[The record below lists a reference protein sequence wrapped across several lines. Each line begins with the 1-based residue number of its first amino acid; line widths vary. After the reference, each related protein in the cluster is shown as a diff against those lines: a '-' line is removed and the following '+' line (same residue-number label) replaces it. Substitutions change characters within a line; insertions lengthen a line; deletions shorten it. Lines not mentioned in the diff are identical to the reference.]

1 MSNGG
6 SSVAPNGT
14 PPYAGRIFTVPPG
27 QPFLSALAGALL
39 SGALGSFGN
48 TDDALALA
56 DVTLLLPTRRATRAL
71 QDALLRVS
79 GKRAVLL
86 PRIRAIGDG
95 DEEQSLISGLAG
107 LSLLE
112 DGEDDALPAI
122 SPLERRLALTRLVLK
137 WSAEMRPDQPDMVDD
152 PRGDLAPFEGAGKA
166 TPAQASQLADELARL
181 MDMVETE
188 GVSLSG
194 IEHLVP
200 EMFSEHWQKTLK
212 FLEIVNAAWP
222 QYLALAAKSSPSAA
236 RNRALEAETRRMID
250 NPPTSPV
257 IVAGVTGS
265 IPATAALMRAVAKL
279 PNGYIVLPALDTHL
293 DEPSWQAIRTSPKGG
308 DGAQTGAAA
317 ATATGHHEHPQYGLK
332 TLLDRLG
339 VERRDVRVLPGAEP
353 SPTQSDRLAFVAEAM
368 RPASTTAAWH
378 DYAATVDRERLRA
391 ALAGIALVDAP
402 SAQDEAEVVA
412 LILRQALEVP
422 GRTAALVSPDRLL
435 ARRVAARL
443 QTWGIRVDD
452 SAGRPFAKTV
462 PGAFLDLVI
471 ETMDQNFAP
480 AALMALLKHP
490 LTRCGLGAFEVRRA
504 SRALELAAFRTEYLG
519 IGLAGVDAALEQAA
533 QDVLDGERRERP
545 VRRMRQGDWDGAR
558 DLVRRLQRAFEPL
571 TDVYASGRGEI
582 PLAELSKAHIA
593 AAEAISRL
601 PESEVKPLG
610 EGASADD
617 PGQQS
622 RYFAELYLGD
632 AGDAA
637 ARLFASLADPTL
649 PALDIAAADYADL
662 YRSLVA
668 KENIR
673 PKVPLHPR
681 LFIWGPFEARLQ
693 QPDIVIL
700 GSLNDG
706 TWPEAADPGPWLNR
720 PMRRGLGLPAP
731 EEQIGYLAH
740 DFTSLLGAE
749 RVYLTRA
756 EKIDGVPTVP
766 SRWLMRI
773 VALLDGLGMRGS
785 IAMEQPWL
793 AWARYRDAIP
803 ERRIISPP
811 EPRPPVAQ
819 RPRAMSVSG
828 VETWIA
834 NPYAIFAKR
843 VLALD
848 PLAVLGKPPDASL
861 RGAIIHDVLAEF
873 ASRYPVAL
881 PGDAEAV
888 LVALAREKLA
898 PYLGNPRIAAFWL
911 PRFERFAR
919 WFAETEA
926 QRRSAGGR
934 VLAEI
939 GGRLVLDAPAGPFDL
954 TARADRLDI
963 SETGIVITDY
973 KTGMPPK
980 DKAVIDGRSPQLP
993 LEAAIALSG
1002 GFERIEARQVTALS
1016 YIRVTGGTPPG
1027 ESRILSVGDIADL
1040 ARRQVD
1046 GLLQLIA
1053 RFDDRATPY
1062 DARRRP
1068 GFSYEYD
1075 EYAQLARVAEWADLP
1090 GEAASD
1096 GE

>member
-1 MSNGG
+1 MSKALPADRTTGA
-6 SSVAPNGT
+6 AP
-14 PPYAGRIFTVPPG
+14 AAARIFTVPPG

-39 SGALGSFGN
+39 SGALGSLGN
-48 TDDALALA
+48 ADDPLALA

-71 QDALLRVS
+71 QDALLATS

-95 DEEQSLISGLAG
+95 DEELSLVSGLAG
-107 LSLLE
+107 LSLLAQA
-112 DGEDDALPAI
+112 DDEALPAI

-137 WSAEMRPDQPDMVDD
+137 WAAEMRRDQPDLFDD
-152 PRGDLAPFEGAGKA
+152 PQGDLGPFEGAGKA

-188 GVSLSG
+188 GVSLAG
-194 IEHLVP
+194 IAGLVP
-200 EMFSEHWQKTLK
+200 ETFSEHWQKTLK

-222 QYLALAAKSSPSAA
+222 LYLKAAAKSSPSAA
-236 RNRALEAETRRMID
+236 RNRALEAETRRMIE
-250 NPPTSPV
+250 NPPASPV

-265 IPATAALMRAVAKL
+265 IPATAALMRAVAGL
-279 PNGYIVLPALDTHL
+279 DNGYIVLPALDTHL
-293 DEPSWQAIRTSPKGG
+293 DEASWQAIRTEARTPG
-308 DGAQTGAAA
+308 DGPA
-317 ATATGHHEHPQYGLK
+317 GHHEHPQYGLK

-353 SPTQSDRLAFVAEAM
+353 SPRQFDRLAFVAEAM

-378 DYAATVDRERLRA
+378 DYAVTVDRDRLRA
-391 ALAGIALVDAP
+391 SLAGISLVDAP

-412 LILRQALEVP
+412 LILREALEVP

-462 PGAFLDLVI
+462 PGAFLDLVV
-471 ETMDQNFAP
+471 EAMDRNFAP

-519 IGLAGVDAALEQAA
+519 TGLAGVDAALEQAS

-545 VRRMRQGDWDGAR
+545 VRRLRDGDWDGAR
-558 DLVRRLQRAFEPL
+558 DLVRRLTHAFEPL
-571 TDVYASGRGEI
+571 TALYASGRSEI
-582 PLAELSKAHIA
+582 SLAELAAAHIA
-593 AAEAISRL
+593 AAESISRL
-601 PESEVKPLG
+601 PDGEVKPLP

-622 RYFAELYLGD
+622 RFFAELYLGD

-637 ARLFASLADPTL
+637 ARLFASFADPSL
-649 PALDIAAADYADL
+649 PVLHIAAADYAEL

-693 QPDIVIL
+693 QPDIVVL

-706 TWPEAADPGPWLNR
+706 TWPESADPGPWLNR

-731 EEQIGYLAH
+731 EEQIGFLAH
-740 DFTSLLGAE
+740 DFTSMLGAD

-773 VALLDGLGMRGS
+773 VALLDGLGVREA
-785 IAMEQPWL
+785 IAMDQPWL
-793 AWARYRDAIP
+793 AWARHRDAIP
-803 ERRIISPP
+803 ERRIIAPP
-811 EPRPPVAQ
+811 EPRPPVKL

-843 VLALD
+843 ILSLD
-848 PLAVLGKPPDASL
+848 PLAVLGKLPDASL
-861 RGAIIHDVLAEF
+861 RGAVIHDCLATF
-873 ASRYPVAL
+873 AALHPDAL
-881 PGDAEAV
+881 PDDTEAE
-888 LVALAREKLA
+888 LVALARDKLA

-919 WFAETEA
+919 WFAETEP
-926 QRRSAGGR
+926 QRRVAGGR
-934 VLAEI
+934 VLSEI
-939 GGRLVLDAPAGPFDL
+939 SGKMVLDARAGPFDL
-954 TARADRLDI
+954 TARADRLDV
-963 SETGIVITDY
+963 SDAGVVITDY
-973 KTGMPPK
+973 KTGLPPK
-980 DKAVIDGRSPQLP
+980 DKAVQEGRSPQLP
-993 LEAAIALSG
+993 LEAAIALAG
-1002 GFERIEARQVTALS
+1002 GFERVATRNVAALS

-1027 ESRILSVGDIADL
+1027 ESRVLAVGDIADL
-1040 ARRQVD
+1040 ARRQVE

-1053 RFDDRATPY
+1053 RFDDPSTPY

-1068 GFSYEYD
+1068 GFSYDYD
-1075 EYAQLARVAEWADLP
+1075 DYARLARVAEWSDLA
-1090 GEAASD
+1090 GEAPSD
-1096 GE
+1096 VE